1 MTESRRRSANRSRIA
16 TRNGSFASQRDRK
29 PARSSRATQG
39 IHWSI
44 LQPLINDCVTCRTAG
59 ISATDSTIVQEPG
72 VVSFYCYRPTPNERY
87 S

>member
-1 MTESRRRSANRSRIA
+1 
-16 TRNGSFASQRDRK
+16 
-29 PARSSRATQG
+29 
-39 IHWSI
+39 
-44 LQPLINDCVTCRTAG
+44 LINDCVTCRTAG